1 MQAATVTQG
10 CFLIP
15 TELSRCTIQGPG
27 ETWEEQDL
35 GSEDL
40 LKVKWMC

>member
-15 TELSRCTIQGPG
+15 TERSRCTIQGPG
-27 ETWEEQDL
+27 ETCEAQEL

-40 LKVKWMC
+40 LKVK